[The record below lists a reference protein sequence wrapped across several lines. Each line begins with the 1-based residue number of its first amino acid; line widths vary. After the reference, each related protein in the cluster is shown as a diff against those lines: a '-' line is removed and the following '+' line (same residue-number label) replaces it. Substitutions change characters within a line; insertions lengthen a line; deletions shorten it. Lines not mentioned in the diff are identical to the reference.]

1 MTRPS
6 RPTPPPDSTD
16 DHVIPVQPSTPD
28 GVVAAIANLIQSSNG
43 RVRVM
48 IDGAS
53 ASEPERLGAEVV
65 KALAPRRGVL
75 IRADHFWRQASLRFE
90 DGRRDADA
98 WLDHW
103 LDDGA
108 LRREV
113 LDPFILTGRV
123 LPALRD
129 PDTDRSLR
137 QPHIDLPADGVLVV
151 AGSVLLGRGLPF
163 DLAIHVHLSAAA
175 LKRRTPEA
183 QSWTLPALA
192 RYQSER
198 NPTTLA
204 DLVIRADDPLRPA
217 LVARP
222 PRTCTLL
229 S

>member
-1 MTRPS
+1 MT
-6 RPTPPPDSTD
+6 
-16 DHVIPVQPSTPD
+16 PVQPSTPD
-28 GVVAAIANLIQSSNG
+28 GVVAAIANLIQSSHG
-43 RVRVM
+43 RVRVA
-48 IDGAS
+48 IDGAP

-75 IRADHFWRQASLRFE
+75 IRADNFWRQASLRFE
-90 DGRRDADA
+90 DGRHDADA

-108 LRREV
+108 VRREV
-113 LDPFILTGRV
+113 LDPALLTGRV

-129 PDTDRSLR
+129 RGTDRSLR
-137 QPHIDLPADGVLVV
+137 QPHIDLPPDGVVVV

-163 DLAIHVHLSAAA
+163 DLAVHVHLSAAA
-175 LKRRTPEA
+175 LTRRTPETD
-183 QSWTLPALA
+183 SWTLPALN

-198 NPTTLA
+198 NPTRLA

-222 PRTCTLL
+222 PQTCTLL

>member
-1 MTRPS
+1 MA
-6 RPTPPPDSTD
+6 D
-16 DHVIPVQPSTPD
+16 IEPSTPA
-28 GVVAAIANLIQSSNG
+28 GVVAAIVTLICGSG
-43 RVRVM
+43 ERVRVA
-48 IDGAS
+48 IDGAPAS
-53 ASEPERLGAEVV
+53 APERLGAEVV
-65 KALAPRRGVL
+65 DALAPRRGVL
-75 IRADHFWRQASLRFE
+75 VRADHFWRQASLRFE
-90 DGRRDADA
+90 DGRHDADA

-113 LDPFILTGRV
+113 LDPALLTGRV

-129 PDTDRSLR
+129 PGTDRSLR
-137 QPHIDLPADGVLVV
+137 QAHIDLPPDGVVVV
-151 AGSVLLGRGLPF
+151 ARSVLLGRGLPF
-163 DLAIHVHLSAAA
+163 DLAVHVHLSAAA

-183 QSWTLPALA
+183 QAWTLPGLA